1 MRIIDSH
8 AHLNF
13 TDFAKDYK
21 QVIEKCRDEGISIV
35 NVGTNYLTSEKA
47 VKIAKTEKDV
57 YAAIGL
63 HALNISHSEVEKKV
77 CEHSD
82 GSVLEKPE
90 DFLECEFDYELY
102 KNLARSDKVVAIG
115 EVGLDYY
122 YKPKINI
129 NPEAFKKK
137 QLEIMK
143 RQVKLAR
150 ELDLPVIFHVRMA
163 HADLIQF
170 LEDERKSG
178 KKIRGVIHCFTGTP
192 KQAKTYLDFGLF
204 IGLNGIIFKMD
215 LDEAIA
221 KLPSDRIVVETDC
234 PYLAPPEI
242 GGRNEPANIKYVIGR
257 IAKIRNEEI
266 VKIEK
271 YSSENTKKLFAIV

>member
-1 MRIIDSH
+1 
-8 AHLNF
+8 
-13 TDFAKDYK
+13 
-21 QVIEKCRDEGISIV
+21 
-35 NVGTNYLTSEKA
+35 
-47 VKIAKTEKDV
+47 
-57 YAAIGL
+57 
-63 HALNISHSEVEKKV
+63 
-77 CEHSD
+77 
-82 GSVLEKPE
+82 
-90 DFLECEFDYELY
+90 
-102 KNLARSDKVVAIG
+102 
-115 EVGLDYY
+115 
-122 YKPKINI
+122 
-129 NPEAFKKK
+129 
-137 QLEIMK
+137 MK
-143 RQVKLAR
+143 RQVQLAQ

-178 KKIRGVIHCFTGTP
+178 KKIHGVIHCFTGTP
-192 KQAKTYLDFGLF
+192 EQAKTYLDFGLF

-215 LDEAIA
+215 LDEVIA